1 MNSDKPLRALALSAV
16 LAALAPA
23 YTPAA
28 TCEFESCASD
38 AGITS
43 QVQVHLQMHPAL
55 EAPNSIRVQ
64 TRNGVVYLYGH
75 VDTEMQRDEAVSIA
89 ESTPDVRRVVAT
101 IRTTYAGG

>member
-1 MNSDKPLRALALSAV
+1 MNIHHPLRTLT
-16 LAALAPA
+16 LAAVFAASAPA
-23 YTPAA
+23 YALA
-28 TCEFESCASD
+28 GNCEFESCATD

-43 QVQVHLQMHPAL
+43 QVQVHLHMQPPL

-89 ESTPDVRRVVAT
+89 ESTPHVKRVVAT